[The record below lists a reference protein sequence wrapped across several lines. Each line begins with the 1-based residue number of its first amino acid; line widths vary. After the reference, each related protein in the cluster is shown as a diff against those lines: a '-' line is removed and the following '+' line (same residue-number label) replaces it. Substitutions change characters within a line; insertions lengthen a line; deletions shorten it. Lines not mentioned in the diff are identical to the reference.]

1 MQKNLKPQDFVN
13 RGVWFI
19 HKGCLCKQKVIRV
32 DAMFCDGFAFTT
44 KLHLEHYG
52 PIDPCRCFLTKTA
65 ARAHRKADLENQLR
79 SAKIELG
86 YFEKGF
92 AERKAKVEELIKR
105 ISIEEEKCSKH
116 TQQ

>member
-19 HKGCLCKQKVIRV
+19 NKGCLCKQKVIRV
-32 DAMFCDGFAFTT
+32 DAMFYDGFGFTT

-52 PIDPCRCFLTKTA
+52 AIDPCRCFLTKTA
-65 ARAHRKADLENQLR
+65 ARAHRKEDLEHQLR
-79 SAKIELG
+79 SAKIELS
-86 YFEKGF
+86 YFEKGVTD
-92 AERKAKVEELIKR
+92 RKAKVEDLTKR
-105 ISIEEEKCSKH
+105 INMEEERCSKH